1 MLNSIARQHNEIRQL
16 LEEKGQEHRFEGIQV
31 EVLNGVGEFLTPF
44 KHASEDLE
52 GDRYPTINS
61 VLLWSHRL
69 RRHCEPR
76 CGDPLYMQHI
86 RRCAGE
92 LLDEKMIIS
101 PIHKIATF
109 LSPRFKT
116 LKMLPPDE
124 SLAVQAEARRLT
136 TALIPALQAQSTQST
151 SQENALKRCRMFLE
165 WEDTPDL
172 IEPDEI
178 QRYMQ
183 SHFNLEECSENV
195 LGFWGAHSHDFPL
208 LSMLARA
215 VLCVPATSASSERA
229 FSSAGR
235 VLEARRNR
243 LNPGTVD
250 SILFL
255 HSASKQP

>member
-31 EVLNGVGEFLTPF
+31 EVLNGVGEFFSPF

-116 LKMLPPDE
+116 LKMLAPDE

-136 TALIPALQAQSTQST
+136 TALIPALQAQKCTEKAQ
-151 SQENALKRCRMFLE
+151 NVPGM
-165 WEDTPDL
+165 EDTPDL